1 MTLKGFTH
9 GRLTCGCR
17 LSFREGVEGS
27 PVTVILDLKAAT
39 CPVSAHVS
47 GLPLYDYREAIR
59 MPTRLLPPKEEG
71 FEEEG

>member
-9 GRLTCGCR
+9 AQFACGCR

-27 PVTVILDLKAAT
+27 PVTVVLDHKSPACL
-39 CPVSAHVS
+39 VSGHVS
-47 GLPLYDYREAIR
+47 GLPLYDNREAIR